1 MLVKW
6 NPFQEIERTLEWWGT
21 QPFRCPQWDNPQAS
35 TVNWVPQVNVYE
47 DTENLFVEAQL
58 PGIDMNDVKI
68 SVTDHTLHLHGERK
82 EEREES
88 QENYHVRE
96 AQYGVFARNFRLP
109 HYVKTDQAVAR
120 YDKGVLTVQV
130 PKLGETKSKSIPIDV
145 KG

>member
-6 NPFQEIERTLEWWGT
+6 NPFQEIERTLGWWGT
-21 QPFRCPQWDNPQAS
+21 QPFRRPQWDDPQAS
-35 TVNWVPQVNVYE
+35 TVNWVPPVNVYE
-47 DTENLFVEAQL
+47 DKEALFVEAQL

-68 SVTDHTLHLHGERK
+68 SVTDHTLQLHGERK

-88 QENYHVRE
+88 QENYHFRE
-96 AQYGVFARNFRLP
+96 AQYGAFARSFRLP
-109 HYVKTDQAVAR
+109 NYVKPEQATAR

-130 PKLGETKSKSIPIDV
+130 PKLEETKPKSIPIDV